1 MTTCLECENQV
12 LPGRKCCSTRCAHL
26 YASHK
31 AAEIAHRKKLERDAF
46 NAAQPDV
53 VKICH
58 GCGNT
63 FTTKFT
69 DWHCT
74 CSEECSHLAQAKAV
88 RQKML
93 NDNPMKRPEIRAKVS
108 KTRKEKFAN
117 DPEFKEMIAECTR
130 QAWADGKYDDVP
142 VGKCKWY
149 DHVKPSGEIVK
160 LQGTWEVAVA
170 RYFDANEIDYVAHRG
185 RFSYVTPDGA
195 KRSYLPDFFLPLT
208 NEHVD
213 VKGAFWSFEQRD
225 KLDHIRNSNPSMK
238 LVIYDKKKLED
249 LNIDYVSVQKELL

>member
-1 MTTCLECENQV
+1 
-12 LPGRKCCSTRCAHL
+12 
-26 YASHK
+26 
-31 AAEIAHRKKLERDAF
+31 
-46 NAAQPDV
+46 
-53 VKICH
+53 
-58 GCGNT
+58 
-63 FTTKFT
+63 
-69 DWHCT
+69 
-74 CSEECSHLAQAKAV
+74 
-88 RQKML
+88 
-93 NDNPMKRPEIRAKVS
+93 MKRPEIRAKVS